1 MKSSGDPAVP
11 PFYLRF
17 RGVRGSIPTPSE
29 GYLGIGGN
37 TPCMQVVCNDDA
49 SGQSGDL
56 LIFDAGTGIR
66 ALGAE
71 IAARPQ
77 APATIH
83 IFFTHFHWDHL
94 QGLPYFPP
102 LFSPAT
108 NLVFHSA
115 HPPEKL
121 RAVLAG
127 QMETPYF
134 PVLFD
139 QVAATLE
146 FRQIGSVPQRFASV
160 TVEAFKLHHPQGSV
174 GYRIVHPRKTAVY
187 ATDHEHGD
195 SASDDG
201 LIAMSQGADVLVYDA
216 QYTPAEYKSRHGWG
230 HSTWQEGIH
239 IAKRASAKQLVL
251 FHHDPD
257 RDDEAV
263 RRIEQEAR
271 QEFSAT
277 LAAFEGLLL

>member
-1 MKSSGDPAVP
+1 MKPSRDPAAP
-11 PFYLRF
+11 PFHLRF
-17 RGVRGSIPTPSE
+17 WGVRGSIPTPSP
-29 GYLGIGGN
+29 GFLGIGGN
-37 TPCMQVVCNDDA
+37 TPCMQVVCSDDA
-49 SGQSGDL
+49 SGESGEL

-71 IAARPQ
+71 IAARSQ
-77 APATIH
+77 APAAIH
-83 IFFTHFHWDHL
+83 IFFTHFHWDHV

-102 LFSPAT
+102 LFSRAT
-108 NLVFHSA
+108 HLVFHSA
-115 HPPEKL
+115 HPPERL
-121 RAVLAG
+121 RAVLAA

-139 QVAATLE
+139 QVGATME
-146 FRQIGSVPQRFASV
+146 FRQIGAVPLRFGLV

-195 SASDDG
+195 AASDEG
-201 LIAMSQGADVLVYDA
+201 LISMSQGADVLVYDA
-216 QYTPAEYKSRHGWG
+216 QYTAAEYESRHGWG
-230 HSTWQEGIH
+230 HSTWQEGIR
-239 IAKRASAKQLVL
+239 IAKQAGAKRLVL

-263 RRIEQEAR
+263 RCIEQEAR
-271 QEFSAT
+271 QKFSAT
-277 LAAFEGLLL
+277 LAAYEGLIL

>member
-1 MKSSGDPAVP
+1 MKPSSDPAVP
-11 PFYLRF
+11 PFHLRF
-17 RGVRGSIPTPSE
+17 WGVRGSVATPSP

-37 TPCMQVVCNDDA
+37 TPCMQVVRNDDA
-49 SGQSGDL
+49 SGQSGEL

-71 IAARPQ
+71 IATRPH
-77 APATIH
+77 APAAIH

-108 NLVFHSA
+108 HLVFHSA
-115 HPPEKL
+115 HPPERL

-139 QVAATLE
+139 QIAATME
-146 FRQIGSVPQRFASV
+146 FRQIGAAPQRFGSV

-174 GYRIVHPRKTAVY
+174 GYHIVHPEKTAVY

-195 SASDDG
+195 SATDHG
-201 LIAMSQGADVLVYDA
+201 LISMSQGADVLVYDA
-216 QYTPAEYKSRHGWG
+216 QYTPAEYESRHGWG
-230 HSTWQEGIH
+230 HSTWQEGIRT
-239 IAKRASAKQLVL
+239 ATQAGTKQLVL

-271 QEFSAT
+271 QKFSAT
-277 LAAFEGLLL
+277 MAAYEGLLL